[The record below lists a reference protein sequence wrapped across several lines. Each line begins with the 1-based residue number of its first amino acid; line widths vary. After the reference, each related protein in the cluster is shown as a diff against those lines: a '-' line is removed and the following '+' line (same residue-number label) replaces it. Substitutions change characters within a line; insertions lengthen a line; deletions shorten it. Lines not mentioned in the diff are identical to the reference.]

1 MWRGAQKVGQAW
13 TQLWANVLRVSAA
26 VDLLRSSEK
35 PCAHA
40 DAKTG
45 ERPTRCRGRQSK
57 MDAWTVCSN
66 SSPVN
71 IPPGTW

>member
-26 VDLLRSSEK
+26 VDVLRSSEK

-40 DAKTG
+40 DAGTS
-45 ERPTRCRGRQSK
+45 RTNDTTSGR
-57 MDAWTVCSN
+57 MIRNNFIAVFLLR
-66 SSPVN
+66 
-71 IPPGTW
+71 